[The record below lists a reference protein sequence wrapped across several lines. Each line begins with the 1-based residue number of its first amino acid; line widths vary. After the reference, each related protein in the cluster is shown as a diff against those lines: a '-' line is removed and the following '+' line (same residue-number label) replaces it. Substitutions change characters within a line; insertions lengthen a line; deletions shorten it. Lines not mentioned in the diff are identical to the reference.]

1 MNMVVEMGQ
10 SKVVYFLLSLME
22 EHTMDVL
29 NLQIK
34 NMIPGVQLKWIP
46 KEILSKLIGHVVMIS
61 VLFGKSWIVN
71 FT

>member
-10 SKVVYFLLSLME
+10 SKVVYFLSSLME

-34 NMIPGVQLKWIP
+34 NMIPGVQLLWIP
-46 KEILSKLIGHVVMIS
+46 REILSKQIGHVVMIS